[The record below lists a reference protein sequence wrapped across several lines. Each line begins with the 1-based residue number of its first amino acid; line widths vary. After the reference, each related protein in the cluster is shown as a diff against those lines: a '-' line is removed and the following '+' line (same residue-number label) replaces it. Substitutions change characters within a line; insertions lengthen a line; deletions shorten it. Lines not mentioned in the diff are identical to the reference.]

1 MKFIIPE
8 ELDVKMATKFPIN
21 FADFATIIIS
31 FLLSIL
37 LRVIVYEGFQIFF
50 VIFVVITTTVLVLNS
65 PDNKGK
71 KVYESIYLAL
81 KQDRNVYHRLDVE
94 E

>member
-21 FADFATIIIS
+21 FVDFATIIVA
-31 FLLSIL
+31 FLASIL

-50 VIFVVITTTVLVLNS
+50 IIFVVLTTTVLVLNS

-71 KVYESIYLAL
+71 KVYQSIYLVL
-81 KQDRNVYHRLDVE
+81 KQDKNVYHRLEVE